1 MKSMGS
7 NGCRIIIGL
16 GSMSDYLNVSK
27 PTISTYIKMGMPGNL
42 IGNRWHF
49 HLDLVDHW
57 FKKQCFVKYNGE
69 KDPEE
74 LEKEV

>member
-1 MKSMGS
+1 MKPMAN

-16 GSMSDYLNVSK
+16 GSMAGYLNVSK

-49 HLDLVDHW
+49 HLDLVDVW
-57 FKKQCFVKYNGE
+57 FKKRCFAEYKGE
-69 KDPEE
+69 TDPEE

>member
-1 MKSMGS
+1 MKSN

-16 GSMSDYLNVSK
+16 GSMSEYLNVSK

-42 IGNRWHF
+42 IGHRWHF
-49 HLDLVDHW
+49 HLDLVDIW
-57 FKKQCFVKYNGE
+57 FKKQCLAQYKGE

-74 LEKEV
+74 LEEDIN